1 MNDGY
6 NIPAKEVIY
15 NGQKYRST
23 LEARWAMFFDLAH
36 IKFVYELQTF
46 YCGTY
51 DDCSDVFYEPDF
63 YLPEYDIYCEV
74 KATETQLAHSFINK
88 IQYAIDFNQT
98 DISRKGLLILGQIPK
113 YNYSIPVFK
122 YLYCYKGICAGNALF
137 DVWRGE
143 GCLYRSIMYRRW
155 TAYGSRE
162 TDYYGISG
170 AESYA
175 LEDTE
180 LMLDGYGYN
189 DVEKVAQIF
198 KENHFI
204 EPDEWDGEGATCS
217 DPKYVN
223 TLFLEC
229 ANHRFH

>member
-1 MNDGY
+1 MDDGY

-51 DDCSDVFYEPDF
+51 DDCGDVFYEPDF

-143 GCLYRSIMYRRW
+143 GCLYRSVMQSENPSVDHIC
-155 TAYGSRE
+155 E
-162 TDYYGISG
+162 
-170 AESYA
+170 AEAYA
-175 LEDTE
+175 LEDTG
-180 LMLDGYGYN
+180 LILDGYN
-189 DVEKVAQIF
+189 DAEKVAQIF

-204 EPDEWDGEGATCS
+204 EPDEWDGEGTMCS
-217 DPKYVN
+217 EPYYVN
-223 TLFLEC
+223 SLFLEC